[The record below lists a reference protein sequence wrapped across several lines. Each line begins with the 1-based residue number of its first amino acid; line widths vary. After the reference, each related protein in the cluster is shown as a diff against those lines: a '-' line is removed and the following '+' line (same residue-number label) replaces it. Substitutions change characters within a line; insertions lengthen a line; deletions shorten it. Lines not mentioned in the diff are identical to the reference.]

1 MVSILSLILSLYS
14 SKKNTEFVEIAI
26 TTYYIDIYECKY
38 IVFFKNT
45 DFKQPTKQKIKTFFL
60 YIKNT
65 ISSITYHRHQA
76 NRLFIVLSDGDRLF
90 PNLSPNLSP
99 ITNHFQTNQYIKP
112 AGIHLLKNISLRQGQ
127 QIIPW
132 QQVFHAEKQIVSSN
146 GNQSFKAQ
154 KLQFRTVG
162 TKVSSRRNYCFPCRN
177 LNAPIGTTP
186 CLQHTAI
193 QGYKKRANYSAPP
206 LKNPHKW
213 DSSFSSFIYSFPE
226 NYFLLIPS
234 QNNLFPK
241 N

>member
-1 MVSILSLILSLYS
+1 MNANIL
-14 SKKNTEFVEIAI
+14 F
-26 TTYYIDIYECKY
+26 
-38 IVFFKNT
+38 FFKNT

-90 PNLSPNLSP
+90 LNLSPNLSP
-99 ITNHFQTNQYIKP
+99 ITSHFQTNQYIKP

-177 LNAPIGTTP
+177 LNAPNRDNSMLIAYSDIGV
-186 CLQHTAI
+186 Q
-193 QGYKKRANYSAPP
+193 KKS
-206 LKNPHKW
+206 
-213 DSSFSSFIYSFPE
+213 E
-226 NYFLLIPS
+226 
-234 QNNLFPK
+234 LFRSTIKESP
-241 N
+241 